1 MTNSGKKLIRDAQV
15 KRESHWR
22 LALLSWNSEGE
33 EEAWVK
39 SVSSPRLESE
49 FVSKQNQ
56 SKKEQQ
62 LNNNNNNEEKL

>member
-1 MTNSGKKLIRDAQV
+1 MTNSGKKLILDAQV
-15 KRESHWR
+15 KRVSHWR

-49 FVSKQNQ
+49 FVSKH
-56 SKKEQQ
+56 KTKAKR
-62 LNNNNNNEEKL
+62 NNN